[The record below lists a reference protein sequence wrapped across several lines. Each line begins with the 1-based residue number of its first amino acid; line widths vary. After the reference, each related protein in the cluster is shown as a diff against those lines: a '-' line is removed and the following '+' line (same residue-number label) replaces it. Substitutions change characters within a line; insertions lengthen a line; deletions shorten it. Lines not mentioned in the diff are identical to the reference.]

1 MIKRSIVATLA
12 LGVISVAASAANTT
26 VCAGCH
32 GANFEKKALNVSKIV
47 KDLSKDEIIAALK
60 GYKDGS
66 YGGAMKGTM
75 KGQVAN
81 LSDKDIEDIANQIAG
96 GAKDS
101 KAAEKKAESNTTA
114 AASATDA
121 AKNSADSIKE
131 KATDAVKDAT
141 KDAKDA
147 VKNVAPK
154 SAM

>member
-1 MIKRSIVATLA
+1 MIKRSIVAVLA
-12 LGVISVAASAANTT
+12 LGAISVAASAANTA

-47 KDLSKDEIIAALK
+47 KDLSKDEIITALK

-101 KAAEKKAESNTTA
+101 KATDKKVESNTTA

-121 AKNSADSIKE
+121 AKNGADSIKE
-131 KATDAVKDAT
+131 KATDAVKDA
-141 KDAKDA
+141 KDA
-147 VKNVAPK
+147 VKSVAPK